1 MKKYRVD
8 FLGCGFQVVALILVI
23 PLLFSAL
30 LASEK
35 RLPGEP
41 MVLVIA
47 LSNEPGIPDGW
58 LDSTTRPDMTDICN
72 EMIKNMSKEYSN
84 AIARSRCIIKVQ
96 ME

>member
-1 MKKYRVD
+1 MMDMR
-8 FLGCGFQVVALILVI
+8 LIIAALSLSAM
-23 PLLFSAL
+23 LLSAL

-35 RLPGEP
+35 RPPGEP

-47 LSNEPGIPDGW
+47 LYNGPGIPEGW

-72 EMIKNMSKEYSN
+72 ELIKNMSKEYSN

-96 ME
+96 KE